1 MLKMESKAT
10 KILLVEDSSSDA
22 MLMEDMLAAVQGF
35 PHSIQHVDSLKL
47 SQELLNG
54 TTYDAIILDLN
65 LPDSKGLKT
74 YTAMRSIVPE
84 VPIIIMTGNEDRTL
98 LVDAMNCGADNY
110 LIKDKV
116 DGSRIAIAILSAIRN
131 RL

>member
-1 MLKMESKAT
+1 VETKAT
-10 KILLVEDSSSDA
+10 KILLVEDSTSDA
-22 MLMEDMLAAVQGF
+22 MLMEDMLAVVERF
-35 PHSIQHVDSLKL
+35 PHSVEHVDSLKQ
-47 SQELLNG
+47 SQDSLNR

-74 YTAMRSIVPE
+74 YTAMRSIAPE
-84 VPIIIMTGNEDRTL
+84 VPIIIMTGNDDRAQ
-98 LVDAMNCGADNY
+98 LVDAMNSGADNY